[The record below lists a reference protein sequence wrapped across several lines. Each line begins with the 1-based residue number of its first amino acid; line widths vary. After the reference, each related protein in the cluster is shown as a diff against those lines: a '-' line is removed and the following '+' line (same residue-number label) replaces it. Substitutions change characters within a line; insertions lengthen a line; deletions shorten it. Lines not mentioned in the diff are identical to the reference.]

1 MTTISIWSRLLD
13 IISPRACRVC
23 GQRLG
28 ITEEVICAA
37 CNLHLPRTWFC
48 NDALNNIMARRFW
61 GRIPIEKAAALF
73 YYEAGS
79 EVSNII
85 HALKYNNHPE
95 IGSMMGRMA
104 AEEFMQSGFF
114 DGIDMIMPV
123 PLEKKRQRQRGYN
136 QSEEIAKGVAEATG
150 LTVCNNAVERTAF
163 SGSQTRKSLRERIEN
178 VEGAFRP
185 TGKTDLKGKHI
196 LVVDDIVT
204 SGATVCSCV
213 ECLMPTD
220 GLKVSVMSLG
230 VVK

>member
-1 MTTISIWSRLLD
+1 
-13 IISPRACRVC
+13 
-23 GQRLG
+23 
-28 ITEEVICAA
+28 
-37 CNLHLPRTWFC
+37 
-48 NDALNNIMARRFW
+48 MARRFW